1 MFGVIHDFRFEI
13 DAKAFKVVHET
24 LVGVVN
30 FLFQFSDFSV
40 FLGFNLRNGSFYF
53 REESVPNVDQQLA
66 SLRALD

>member
-30 FLFQFSDFSV
+30 FLFQFSDFRV
-40 FLGFNLRNGSFYF
+40 FLGFDLRNGSFYF
-53 REESVPNVDQQLA
+53 
-66 SLRALD
+66 